1 MTTSDVLENL
11 AASRARLLASFAGLD
26 DEQLARRGSV
36 GAWSIKDT
44 LGHVAA
50 WERIVVGFLPEWL
63 ATGTA
68 PEVLMVM
75 EEHGEDA
82 ANAVEVAERAA
93 LTPREQFEELEQA
106 RARLVAYIQALGDA
120 ALERTRPFPDW
131 EDTLA
136 AYFVELVGA
145 HEVEHTEA
153 IAATAE
159 RLRGGG
165 GSG

>member
-1 MTTSDVLENL
+1 MSTTNDLLETM
-11 AASRARLLASFAGLD
+11 AASRAALLASFAGLA
-26 DEQLARRGSV
+26 DEELARKGSV

-50 WERIVVGFLPEWL
+50 WERIVTGFLPGWL

-68 PEVLMVM
+68 PEVLYVL

-93 LTPREQFEELEQA
+93 LTPREQLEELDQA
-106 RARLVAYIQALGDA
+106 RARLVAYIHTLGDA
-120 ALERTRPFPDW
+120 TLERTLPADDW
-131 EDTLA
+131 EGTLA
-136 AYFVELVGA
+136 TYFVDLVGA

-153 IAATAE
+153 IRAAAE
-159 RLRGGG
+159 RLRVGG
-165 GSG
+165 